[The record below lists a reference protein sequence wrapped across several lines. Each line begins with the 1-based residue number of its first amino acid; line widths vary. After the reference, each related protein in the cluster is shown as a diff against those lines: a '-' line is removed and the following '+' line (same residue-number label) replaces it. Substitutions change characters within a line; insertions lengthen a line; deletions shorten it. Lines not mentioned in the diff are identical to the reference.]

1 MSISDPIAD
10 ALTRI
15 KNAQMAGHESVAV
28 STNRTIS
35 SILEILKNEGFI
47 GLVTNLKE
55 GSKNMV
61 KVELKYYNKEPVIRG
76 INKISKPGKRIY
88 IQWKDIHPTLNN
100 IGLSIISTPRGVM
113 SGKDAKYNH
122 VGGEYICRIW

>member
-100 IGLSIISTPRGVM
+100 IGLSVISTPRGVM

>member
-1 MSISDPIAD
+1 
-10 ALTRI
+10 
-15 KNAQMAGHESVAV
+15 MAGHESVAV

-100 IGLSIISTPRGVM
+100 IGLSVISTPRGVM